1 MTKLGIVSSFG
12 FDNMCLSPCRIEAE
26 KKGITSLEKMTS
38 ELNVSRRYMR
48 RLSANLM
55 LAVVFNSQIGIL
67 PEADFLRVSR
77 TTDG

>member
-12 FDNMCLSPCRIEAE
+12 FDNMCPSPCRIEAE
-26 KKGITSLEKMTS
+26 KNGITSLEKMTS

-48 RLSANLM
+48 ILSGNLM
-55 LAVVFNSQIGIL
+55 LAVVFNLQIGIL
-67 PEADFLRVSR
+67 PEADFLRVSM